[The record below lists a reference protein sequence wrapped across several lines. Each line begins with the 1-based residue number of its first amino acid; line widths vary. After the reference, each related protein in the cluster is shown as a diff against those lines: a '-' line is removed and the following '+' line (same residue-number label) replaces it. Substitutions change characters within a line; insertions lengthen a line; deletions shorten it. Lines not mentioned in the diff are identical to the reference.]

1 MAPPTRSE
9 RSPGSTAWR
18 SRTPGTTRGSSRQSL
33 AVLVLVLWTATLCGA
48 LGLHRRATQQGFGW
62 IDPQRL
68 SLGDMGPGCDP
79 RWSGLFDATTHAF
92 PLLRSD
98 DREGLEA
105 LARAIE
111 GLSFVRSV
119 GQPRVV
125 WPDALELELV
135 LHVPVACVPIGE
147 RFQTVAEDGTLL
159 PGLWPAPP
167 EIRGLPLP
175 VLGPLSD
182 GEQLFPFARAGDWLA
197 EPEHLAALDVALSL
211 QEHLDE
217 DGRAALGA
225 VLIDASQVLEASVD
239 EPGIRLE
246 LACGRTIWFG
256 RAPTCGEPGELP
268 VALKWSGIE
277 RAVALL
283 VEGRPENDWDRLD
296 VRWDHPELRL
306 VHEPLLARAEPEP
319 PRAALGAPAGFGAPP
334 AARAAVLDAP
344 AASPG
349 RPRVR

>member
-1 MAPPTRSE
+1 MALSTRPE
-9 RSPGSTAWR
+9 RSPRRAPRPSRGGSPAPR
-18 SRTPGTTRGSSRQSL
+18 RSL
-33 AVLVLVLWTATLCGA
+33 AVLLLVLWAATLCGV
-48 LGLHRRATQQGFGW
+48 LGLRQRASQRGFGW
-62 IDPQRL
+62 IDPVRL

-79 RWSGLFDATTHAF
+79 RWGALFDATTAAF
-92 PLLRSD
+92 PPLRSD
-98 DREGLEA
+98 DREGLAA
-105 LARAIE
+105 LALAI
-111 GLSFVRSV
+111 GTLPFVRSV
-119 GQPRVV
+119 GEPRVL

-167 EIRGLPLP
+167 EIGGLPLP

-182 GEQLFPFARAGDWLA
+182 GEELFPFARAGDWLA

-217 DGRAALGA
+217 RGRAALGA
-225 VLIDASQVLEASVD
+225 LLIDASRVLEASVD

-268 VALKWSGIE
+268 VALKWQGIE

-283 VEGRPENDWDRLD
+283 VEGRPEHDWDRLD

-306 VHEPLLARAEPEP
+306 VHEPLLAQAEPEP
-319 PRAALGAPAGFGAPP
+319 PRAALGRPP
-334 AARAAVLDAP
+334 AAGDTLPDTVLDVQATR
-344 AASPG
+344 G
-349 RPRVR
+349 GPRVR